1 MINVREV
8 IRWGP
13 LGPGGDPAMSLQS
26 WVPGVPVSG
35 LGQANGNMVVPN
47 GNGAGAAATFQT
59 GLEATSQITLPAWQ
73 NMAWGAVGFGVGV
86 AVGWFVG
93 GR

>member
-1 MINVREV
+1 MINVKEV

-35 LGQANGNMVVPN
+35 LGQANGN
-47 GNGAGAAATFQT
+47 GNGAGAAASVQT
-59 GLEATSQITLPAWQ
+59 GFEAKSEVTFPAWQ